1 MINVVI
7 ADDETI
13 LRESIKY
20 RLNIDESINIVGCAG
35 NGYETIDLCEKGN
48 VDVVLMDIKMPE
60 CDGIAATKI
69 IKEKY
74 SFIKIIILTTFTN
87 DKSFR
92 TAISNGADG
101 YLLKDV
107 TPDILINAI
116 KNVHSNLKIIHD
128 DVFQM
133 LSDVKDTLSEENQHI
148 YKHDLSEKEIL
159 IVQLIVQ
166 GKSTQEMSK
175 ELFLSE
181 GRVRN
186 LIADIL
192 NKLKLRD
199 RVQLAVYAIK
209 NKIV

>member
-13 LRESIKY
+13 LRDCIKY
-20 RLNIDESINIVGCAG
+20 RLNSDESINIVGCAG
-35 NGYETIDLCEKGN
+35 NGYETIDLCEKGK
-48 VDVVLMDIKMPE
+48 VDVVLMDIKMPK
-60 CDGIAATKI
+60 CDGIEATKI

-87 DKSFR
+87 DESFR

-133 LSDVKDTLSEENQHI
+133 LSEVKAIVSEENQHI
-148 YKHDLSEKEIL
+148 YKHNLSEKEIS
-159 IVQLIVQ
+159 IVRYIVQ
-166 GKSTQEMSK
+166 GKSTQEMAK

-186 LIADIL
+186 LIADII

-199 RVQLAVYAIK
+199 RVQLAIYAIK

>member
-20 RLNIDESINIVGCAG
+20 RLNSDESINIVGCAG
-35 NGYETIDLCEKGN
+35 NGYETIDLCGKGN

-60 CDGIAATKI
+60 CDGIEATKI

-74 SFIKIIILTTFTN
+74 RFIKIIILTTFTN
-87 DKSFR
+87 DESFR
-92 TAISNGADG
+92 AAISNGADG

-133 LSDVKDTLSEENQHI
+133 LSEVKDTVGEENQHI
-148 YKHDLSEKEIL
+148 YKHDLSEKEIS
-159 IVQLIVQ
+159 IVRYIVQ

-192 NKLKLRD
+192 SKLKLRD

>member
-20 RLNIDESINIVGCAG
+20 RLNSDESINIVGCAG
-35 NGYETIDLCEKGN
+35 DGHETIELCEKGN
-48 VDVVLMDIKMPE
+48 VDVVLMDIKMPK
-60 CDGIAATKI
+60 CDGIEATKI

-74 SFIKIIILTTFTN
+74 SFIKIIILTTFAN
-87 DKSFR
+87 DGSFK

-133 LSDVKDTLSEENQHI
+133 LSDVKDTVSEENQHI

-159 IVQLIVQ
+159 IVRYIVQ

-192 NKLKLRD
+192 TKLKLRD

>member
-20 RLNIDESINIVGCAG
+20 RLNSDEGINIVGCAG

-60 CDGIAATKI
+60 CDGIEATKI

-74 SFIKIIILTTFTN
+74 RFIKIIILTTFTN
-87 DKSFR
+87 DESFR
-92 TAISNGADG
+92 AAISNGADG

-133 LSDVKDTLSEENQHI
+133 LSEVKAFEIHHHELS
-148 YKHDLSEKEIL
+148 
-159 IVQLIVQ
+159 
-166 GKSTQEMSK
+166 
-175 ELFLSE
+175 
-181 GRVRN
+181 
-186 LIADIL
+186 
-192 NKLKLRD
+192 
-199 RVQLAVYAIK
+199 
-209 NKIV
+209 

>member
-20 RLNIDESINIVGCAG
+20 RLNSEETINIIGCAG
-35 NGYETIDLCEKGN
+35 NGYEAIELCEKGN
-48 VDVVLMDIKMPE
+48 VDVVLMDIKMPN
-60 CDGIAATKI
+60 CDGIEATKI

-74 SFIKIIILTTFTN
+74 SSVKIIILTAFPN
-87 DKSFR
+87 DQSVR
-92 TAISNGADG
+92 TAMSNGADG

-133 LSDVKDTLSEENQHI
+133 LAAAKDNENELSQNI
-148 YKHDLSEKEIL
+148 DKNNLSEKEIL
-159 IVQLIVQ
+159 IIKYIVQ
-166 GKSTQEMSK
+166 GKSTQEISK

-192 NKLKLRD
+192 SKLKLRD
-199 RVQLAVYAIK
+199 RVQLAVYAIE

>member
-20 RLNIDESINIVGCAG
+20 RLNSDESINIVGCAG
-35 NGYETIDLCEKGN
+35 DGHETIELCEKGN
-48 VDVVLMDIKMPE
+48 VDVVLMDIKMPK
-60 CDGIAATKI
+60 CDGIEATKI

-74 SFIKIIILTTFTN
+74 SFIKIIILTTFAN
-87 DKSFR
+87 DESFK

-133 LSDVKDTLSEENQHI
+133 LSEVKDTVSEANQHI
-148 YKHDLSEKEIL
+148 YKHDLSEKEIS
-159 IVQLIVQ
+159 IVRYIVQ
-166 GKSTQEMSK
+166 GKSTQEMAR

>member
-20 RLNIDESINIVGCAG
+20 RLNSDESINIVGCAG
-35 NGYETIDLCEKGN
+35 DGHETIELCEKGN
-48 VDVVLMDIKMPE
+48 VDVVLMDIKMPK
-60 CDGIAATKI
+60 CDGIEATKI

-74 SFIKIIILTTFTN
+74 SFIKIIILTTFAN
-87 DKSFR
+87 DESFK

-133 LSDVKDTLSEENQHI
+133 LSDVKDTVSEENQHI

-159 IVQLIVQ
+159 IVRYIVQ

-192 NKLKLRD
+192 TKLKLRD

>member
-20 RLNIDESINIVGCAG
+20 RLNNEESINIVGCAG
-35 NGYETIDLCEKGN
+35 NGYEAIELCEKGN

-60 CDGIAATKI
+60 CDGIEATRI

-74 SFIKIIILTTFTN
+74 SFIKIIILTAFPN
-87 DKSFR
+87 DQSVR
-92 TAISNGADG
+92 TAMSSGADG

-107 TPDILINAI
+107 TPDILIDAI
-116 KNVHSNLKIIHD
+116 KNVHNNLKIIHD

-133 LSDVKDTLSEENQHI
+133 LSDVNAAESEANQPI
-148 YKHDLSEKEIL
+148 CNYELSEKEIE
-159 IVQLIVQ
+159 IIKYIVQ
-166 GKSTQEMSK
+166 GKSTQEISK
-175 ELFLSE
+175 EMFLSE

-186 LIADIL
+186 IIADIL
-192 NKLKLRD
+192 SKLKLRD
-199 RVQLAVYAIK
+199 RVQLAIYAIK
-209 NKIV
+209 NNIV

>member
-20 RLNIDESINIVGCAG
+20 RLNSDDSINIVGCAA
-35 NGYETIDLCEKGN
+35 NGYETIELCKKGN
-48 VDVVLMDIKMPE
+48 VDVILMDIKMPE
-60 CDGIAATKI
+60 CDGIEATKI

-74 SFIKIIILTTFTN
+74 SSIKIIMLTTFTN
-87 DKSFR
+87 DESFR
-92 TAISNGADG
+92 AAMSNGADG

-107 TPDILINAI
+107 TPDILINSI
-116 KNVHSNLKIIHD
+116 KNVHSNIKIIHD
-128 DVFQM
+128 NVFQM
-133 LSDVKDTLSEENQHI
+133 LSDEKDTEGEAKKHK
-148 YKHDLSEKEIL
+148 YAHDLTEKEIS
-159 IVQLIVQ
+159 IIRYIVQ

-181 GRVRN
+181 GRIRN

-192 NKLKLRD
+192 TKLNLRD
-199 RVQLAVYAIK
+199 RVQLAVFAIK

>member
-20 RLNIDESINIVGCAG
+20 RLNNEESINIVGCAK
-35 NGYETIDLCEKGN
+35 NGYEAIDLCEKGN
-48 VDVVLMDIKMPE
+48 VDVVLMDIKIPE
-60 CDGIAATKI
+60 CDGIEATKI

-74 SFIKIIILTTFTN
+74 SFIKVIILTAFPN
-87 DKSFR
+87 DKSVR
-92 TAISNGADG
+92 TAMSNGADG

-128 DVFQM
+128 NVFQM
-133 LSDVKDTLSEENQHI
+133 LSAVNDNENEINQDI
-148 YKHDLSEKEIL
+148 DKNQLSEKEIL
-159 IVQLIVQ
+159 IIKYIVQ
-166 GKSTQEMSK
+166 GKSTHEISK

-192 NKLKLRD
+192 SKLKLRD